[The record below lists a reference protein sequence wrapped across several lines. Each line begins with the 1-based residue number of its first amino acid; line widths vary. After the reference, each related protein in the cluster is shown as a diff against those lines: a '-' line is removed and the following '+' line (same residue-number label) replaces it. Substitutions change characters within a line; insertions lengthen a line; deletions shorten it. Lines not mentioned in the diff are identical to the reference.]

1 MTFDIRAGRGGGVQ
15 NGQKTSDVTNGR
27 LEENRY
33 NIIHMH
39 NFLGINIGEQFNKIS
54 TLILY
59 WTDFTAFIR
68 ALPTH
73 YFKHLRIEEK
83 QPQLSGNNNH
93 YPAIF
98 ALPLYFHCFHW

>member
-27 LEENRY
+27 LEENHY

-68 ALPTH
+68 AYLHTILNTLGL
-73 YFKHLRIEEK
+73 KR
-83 QPQLSGNNNH
+83 NNH
-93 YPAIF
+93 SYLETIIIP
-98 ALPLYFHCFHW
+98 